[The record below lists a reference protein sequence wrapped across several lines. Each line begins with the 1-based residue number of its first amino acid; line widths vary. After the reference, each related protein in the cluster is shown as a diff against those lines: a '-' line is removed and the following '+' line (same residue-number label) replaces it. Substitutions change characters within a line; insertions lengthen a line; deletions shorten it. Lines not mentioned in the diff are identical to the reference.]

1 MEMEGEELET
11 LRIENN
17 KLKAELDEYK
27 VKVRILEEETSV
39 AGEIREE
46 DINTLTKENEAEI
59 LEVREHFDFFP

>member
-1 MEMEGEELET
+1 METEGDELET

-39 AGEIREE
+39 AGEISQE
-46 DINTLTKENEAEI
+46 DINALTKENEAEI
-59 LEVREHFDFFP
+59 LEVLYFDYKI

>member
-1 MEMEGEELET
+1 METEGDELET

-27 VKVRILEEETSV
+27 VKVRILEDETSV
-39 AGEIREE
+39 AGEINQE

-59 LEVREHFDFFP
+59 LEVNFNERVSP